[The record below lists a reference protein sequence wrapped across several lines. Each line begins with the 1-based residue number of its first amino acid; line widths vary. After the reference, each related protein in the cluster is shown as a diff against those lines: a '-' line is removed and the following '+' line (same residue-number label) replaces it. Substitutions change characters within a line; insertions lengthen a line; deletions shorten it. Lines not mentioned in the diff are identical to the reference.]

1 MLPATKLY
9 SDRSR
14 APDATHEV
22 SREHEYKDATDPDA
36 LVPPEE
42 RQKAYKVASL
52 LPCAVPHALLAL
64 CYHTLTHQHA
74 KHGTWERRTADMVGC
89 TDPSHLAR
97 LTCQNPSILCMPSL
111 TMRMFLHSTG
121 SNLCQSLLMMRH
133 TWPTSRSVACTC
145 SASCQPTT
153 SLSTNS

>member
-1 MLPATKLY
+1 MPEQGCGTWHPGRLQVAKKAKKEMLPATKLY

-52 LPCAVPHALLAL
+52 LPCTVPCVL
-64 CYHTLTHQHA
+64 
-74 KHGTWERRTADMVGC
+74 R
-89 TDPSHLAR
+89 P
-97 LTCQNPSILCMPSL
+97 
-111 TMRMFLHSTG
+111 
-121 SNLCQSLLMMRH
+121 
-133 TWPTSRSVACTC
+133 ACT
-145 SASCQPTT
+145 
-153 SLSTNS
+153 

>member
-1 MLPATKLY
+1 MPEQGCGTWHPGRLQVAKKAKKEMLPATKLY

-52 LPCAVPHALLAL
+52 LPCTMPCVLRPACTWVPQPHLPTCRA
-64 CYHTLTHQHA
+64 
-74 KHGTWERRTADMVGC
+74 W
-89 TDPSHLAR
+89 HLAQPAR
-97 LTCQNPSILCMPSL
+97 HAFPATQSGSL
-111 TMRMFLHSTG
+111 DS
-121 SNLCQSLLMMRH
+121 
-133 TWPTSRSVACTC
+133 
-145 SASCQPTT
+145 
-153 SLSTNS
+153 

>member
-52 LPCAVPHALLAL
+52 PPCAAPCLHSDPTFLPINMQSIAP
-64 CYHTLTHQHA
+64 
-74 KHGTWERRTADMVGC
+74 RTAGNTGC
-89 TDPSHLAR
+89 FPHR
-97 LTCQNPSILCMPSL
+97 ERMIIQLTRRFALMPDI
-111 TMRMFLHSTG
+111 LHS
-121 SNLCQSLLMMRH
+121 
-133 TWPTSRSVACTC
+133 
-145 SASCQPTT
+145 
-153 SLSTNS
+153 